1 MRFNISNQRYLKFLK
16 KINFGCLKSIFF
28 ITSLS
33 YFWIYFF
40 NNIDQISFV
49 INLEKNGI
57 NLSLSFLFCVLSI
70 FFNAYSWKYIVKWFG
85 QEFKSNNLVS
95 FYVLTNILKYVPGG
109 IWHFVERF
117 NFIKKMSNPQIALY
131 STLIEPYFMLS
142 GSFLLASMG
151 LIFSPFYFF
160 LIFPLVFLN
169 RKFIF
174 LILKRLGPL
183 KGKVFDVLRLP
194 NLKDQFEER
203 INIVSFFP
211 ARALF
216 LEIGFV
222 LSKFIGFYICLNTFY
237 TTNNLNSIFLLVIF
251 SLSWSLGLVV
261 PTAPGGVGVFE
272 ACLLF
277 FVGKSIPQNIILI
290 CLIYFRVI
298 STSADLLLSLPFLI
312 ENYLKEFSFFSLN
325 LVSMLL
331 MR

>member
-1 MRFNISNQRYLKFLK
+1 MRFNKSNQPYLKFLK
-16 KINFGCLKSIFF
+16 KINFGGLKSIFF
-28 ITSLS
+28 ISSLL
-33 YFWIYFF
+33 YFCIYFF
-40 NNIDQISFV
+40 NNIDQISFD
-49 INLEKNGI
+49 INLERNGI

-70 FFNAYSWKYIVKWFG
+70 YLNAYAWKYIVKWFG
-85 QEFKSNNLVS
+85 KEFKSNNLVS

-109 IWHFVERF
+109 VWHFVERF
-117 NFIKKMSNPQIALY
+117 NFIKKISNPQIALY

-142 GSFLLASMG
+142 GSFLLASLG

-169 RKFIF
+169 RKLIYF
-174 LILKRLGPL
+174 ILKRIGSL
-183 KGKVFDVLRLP
+183 KGKVFEVLRLP
-194 NLKDQFEER
+194 NSKDQFEER
-203 INIVSFFP
+203 INIISFFP
-211 ARALF
+211 TRALF

-237 TTNNLNSIFLLVIF
+237 TSNNLDIIFLLVIF

-290 CLIYFRVI
+290 SLIYFRVI
-298 STSADLLLSLPFLI
+298 STSADLLLSFPFLI
-312 ENYLKEFSFFSLN
+312 RKLSK
-325 LVSMLL
+325 
-331 MR
+331 RI

>member
-1 MRFNISNQRYLKFLK
+1 MRFNTSNQSNFKFLK
-16 KINFGCLKSIFF
+16 KINFGGLKSIFF
-28 ITSLS
+28 ISSLL
-33 YFWIYFF
+33 YFCIYFF
-40 NNIDQISFV
+40 YNIDQISFD
-49 INLEKNGI
+49 INLERNGI

-70 FFNAYSWKYIVKWFG
+70 YLNAYAWKYIVKWFG
-85 QEFKSNNLVS
+85 KEFKSNNLVS

-117 NFIKKMSNPQIALY
+117 NFIKKISNPQIALY

-142 GSFLLASMG
+142 GSFLLAALG
-151 LIFSPFYFF
+151 LIYSPIYFF

-169 RKFIF
+169 RK
-174 LILKRLGPL
+174 LIYLVLKRIGSL
-183 KGKVFDVLRLP
+183 KGKVFEVLRLP
-194 NLKDQFEER
+194 NSKDQFEER
-203 INIVSFFP
+203 INIISFFP
-211 ARALF
+211 TRALI

-237 TTNNLNSIFLLVIF
+237 TSNNLNSIFLLVLF
-251 SLSWSLGLVV
+251 SLSWSVGLVV

-272 ACLLF
+272 ACFLF

-312 ENYLKEFSFFSLN
+312 RKLSK
-325 LVSMLL
+325 
-331 MR
+331 RI